1 MTCKGICVRYK
12 AQKPVGT
19 GRYASGQ
26 RRCQICE
33 IFIKW
38 EGLWCPCCGYR
49 LRTKPRNLK
58 YKAKLLERVEAD
70 SIEAKSV
77 ADTQNEESAIV
88 VKTKTRSKAKV
99 KTAKSKITTKR
110 KNHKDLPVIIMDDV
124 EYNPSKIIETA
135 VRKNVEPDIVKQENP
150 PFVEIEKNQIS
161 VNTNYMDLNVFYPL
175 KYKNGNYAVKKNS
188 KGTIEFV
195 EIIQDNPN
203 LEIEINEPQKIKVK
217 AKKITK
223 TKEKTP
229 CQYCEKLFVY
239 VDKHEIKCK
248 KNPHLK
254 IQEQSNAESIV
265 IKAGS

>member
-58 YKAKLLERVEAD
+58 YKAKLRARVEAD
-70 SIEAKSV
+70 SIEAKAV
-77 ADTQNEESAIV
+77 ADTQSEEIEVAVKAKTKS
-88 VKTKTRSKAKV
+88 KTKTAKAK
-99 KTAKSKITTKR
+99 TIKSK
-110 KNHKDLPVIIMDDV
+110 V
-124 EYNPSKIIETA
+124 A
-135 VRKNVEPDIVKQENP
+135 
-150 PFVEIEKNQIS
+150 
-161 VNTNYMDLNVFYPL
+161 
-175 KYKNGNYAVKKNS
+175 
-188 KGTIEFV
+188 
-195 EIIQDNPN
+195 
-203 LEIEINEPQKIKVK
+203 
-217 AKKITK
+217 

-239 VDKHEIKCK
+239 TDKHEKNCK
-248 KNPHLK
+248 KNPN
-254 IQEQSNAESIV
+254 IETSSENESIA
-265 IKAGS
+265 IKA